1 MPVKASEIQ
10 KKLPKGGKLHCKKC
24 GFPTCLAFAM
34 KLVAGGVDVEKC
46 PELEPDVK
54 EWIID
59 AITPPIRLVTIGTGD
74 NALHIGEE
82 EVMFRHEKTFL
93 RAPGLAVLISDKDDD
108 QAAEAKLNKI
118 NELEAEWV
126 AIKLRVDVVAVKYEG
141 NKDKYLSLVS
151 RVAQE
156 NLPMVLISE
165 DLEVLFAACD
175 LVADKKPLV
184 YPITKENIDAALPV
198 LKEKGVP
205 VGVRGQNLEE
215 VTVVTTQLKAAGVVD
230 LVIDSSPKNLQDAI
244 RDYTIIRRSALTQTY
259 RPLGYPIM
267 SLLPLQAEDAMGEA
281 MVASTLVTKYA
292 SIIVLSDLNKDTLF
306 PLLVYRM
313 NIYTDP
319 RVPLAVEEKVYEFGA
334 PTDETPVYVTTNFA
348 LTYFAVANAVEA
360 TKAPGYVIP
369 IASDGLCVLAA
380 WSTGK
385 FLGDTIGPYI
395 KKSGLE
401 DKLSN
406 KRLIIPGMTARLL
419 GEVEDE
425 LPGWKVIVGPKYA
438 EDLPGFMAKLA
449 ST

>member
-1 MPVKASEIQ
+1 ME
-10 KKLPKGGKLHCKKC
+10 
-24 GFPTCLAFAM
+24 
-34 KLVAGGVDVEKC
+34 
-46 PELEPDVK
+46 
-54 EWIID
+54 
-59 AITPPIRLVTIGTGD
+59 
-74 NALHIGEE
+74 
-82 EVMFRHEKTFL
+82 
-93 RAPGLAVLISDKDDD
+93 
-108 QAAEAKLNKI
+108 
-118 NELEAEWV
+118 
-126 AIKLRVDVVAVKYEG
+126 
-141 NKDKYLSLVS
+141 
-151 RVAQE
+151 
-156 NLPMVLISE
+156 
-165 DLEVLFAACD
+165 
-175 LVADKKPLV
+175 
-184 YPITKENIDAALPV
+184 
-198 LKEKGVP
+198 
-205 VGVRGQNLEE
+205 
-215 VTVVTTQLKAAGVVD
+215 
-230 LVIDSSPKNLQDAI
+230 
-244 RDYTIIRRSALTQTY
+244 
-259 RPLGYPIM
+259 
-267 SLLPLQAEDAMGEA
+267 EA

-419 GEVEDE
+419 GEIEDE

-438 EDLPGFMAKLA
+438 EDLPGFMAKQT
-449 ST
+449 SK

>member
-1 MPVKASEIQ
+1 MPVKASDIQ

-93 RAPGLAVLISDKDDD
+93 RAPGLAVLVSDKDDD
-108 QAAEAKLNKI
+108 QTAESKLNKI
-118 NELEAEWV
+118 KELEAEWV
-126 AIKLRVDVVAVKYEG
+126 AIQLKADVVAVKYEG

-156 NLPMVLISE
+156 NLPMVLMSE

-215 VTVVTTQLKAAGVVD
+215 VTVITTQLKAAGVID

-267 SLLPLQAEDAMGEA
+267 SLLSLQAEDAMEEA

-292 SIIVLSDLNKDTLF
+292 SLIVLSDLNKDTLF

-319 RVPLAVEEKVYEFGA
+319 RVPLAVEEKIYEFGA
-334 PTDETPVYVTTNFA
+334 PTEDTSVYVTTNFA

-419 GEVEDE
+419 GEIEDE

-438 EDLPGFMAKLA
+438 EDLPGFMAKQA
-449 ST
+449 SK

>member
-1 MPVKASEIQ
+1 MPVKASDIQ

-46 PELEPDVK
+46 PELESDVK

-93 RAPGLAVLISDKDDD
+93 RAPGLAVLVSDKDDD
-108 QAAEAKLNKI
+108 QTAESKLNKI
-118 NELEAEWV
+118 KELEAEWV
-126 AIKLRVDVVAVKYEG
+126 AIQLKADVVAVKYEG

-156 NLPMVLISE
+156 NLPMVLMSE

-215 VTVVTTQLKAAGVVD
+215 VTVITTQLKAAGVID

-267 SLLPLQAEDAMGEA
+267 SLLPLQAEDAMEEA

-319 RVPLAVEEKVYEFGA
+319 RVPLAVEEKIYEFGA
-334 PTDETPVYVTTNFA
+334 PTEDTSVYVTTNFA

-419 GEVEDE
+419 GEIEDE

-438 EDLPGFMAKLA
+438 EDLPGFMAKQA
-449 ST
+449 SK